1 MSGNTWH
8 VAPFR
13 PAPVAIHDD
22 RDMFWEPCRIQMPVN
37 VRFLAVEPLGYFVLQ
52 SDLSATDY
60 HSREGGCNE
69 GNFIQWRGH
78 SCPRSASKARKLRG
92 RTDAVL
98 GCTQ

>member
-22 RDMFWEPCRIQMPVN
+22 RDMFGEPCRIQMPVN
-37 VRFLAVEPLGYFVLQ
+37 VRFLAIEPLGYFVLQ

-60 HSREGGCNE
+60 HSREGGAM
-69 GNFIQWRGH
+69 RGQFH
-78 SCPRSASKARKLRG
+78 SVARALLPRSASRARKLG
-92 RTDAVL
+92 AELTLFSV
-98 GCTQ
+98 